1 MTTQRSINYIN
12 AQNSSA
18 AAACVVSSR
27 CRPFTRSCSGAH
39 GVSQSLRVEM
49 ETEFRKLNS
58 HLTSRLSAA
67 ASEEHEVI
75 AE

>member
-1 MTTQRSINYIN
+1 MKTQRSLNYIN

-18 AAACVVSSR
+18 ASARVVSLR
-27 CRPFTRSCSGAH
+27 CRPFTHSCSGAH

-49 ETEFRKLNS
+49 ETESRKLNS

-75 AE
+75 SE